1 MTTREQSSESVPAV
15 PLPRV
20 PVRKRARAPKRAG
33 ASKRAAGRKRA
44 HARKSAPPHR
54 RAGKRTRAQKRN
66 RAQYP
71 VLLQW
76 SDATPRPA
84 HRVGRYLAVCIR
96 RTTGMVMGL
105 AIIGLIIVIGL
116 LMITPPVSNAP
127 ALTTALDHAHQ
138 AVYPGPPVPARFA
151 SSLISTEDHRFY
163 SEPGIDP
170 FAVARVILGHFTSQP
185 DQGGA
190 TLYQQLAK
198 MLYTRGRPGML
209 TQTEQVVLGI
219 KLDLRY
225 AKPQIL
231 QMYSDVAYFGHGFYG
246 LSAASCG
253 YFGVAPAALTWPQAA
268 LLAGLVQA
276 PSADD
281 PLTHL
286 AIARAREAHVLGRLV
301 ATGRL
306 SLVQAQWAY
315 RYPLHLNRGP
325 ATSCLPA
332 TSKAP

>member
-1 MTTREQSSESVPAV
+1 M
-15 PLPRV
+15 
-20 PVRKRARAPKRAG
+20 
-33 ASKRAAGRKRA
+33 
-44 HARKSAPPHR
+44 
-54 RAGKRTRAQKRN
+54 
-66 RAQYP
+66 
-71 VLLQW
+71 
-76 SDATPRPA
+76 
-84 HRVGRYLAVCIR
+84 R
-96 RTTGMVMGL
+96 RTTGVVMGL
-105 AIIGLIIVIGL
+105 AIIGLIIVTGL
-116 LMITPPVSNAP
+116 LMVTPPVSNAP
-127 ALTTALDHAHQ
+127 ALATALDHGHR

-170 FAVARVILGHFTSQP
+170 FAVARVFLGHLTSQP

-209 TQTEQVVLGI
+209 TQAEQVVLGI
-219 KLDLRY
+219 KLDLSY

-231 QMYSDVAYFGHGFYG
+231 QMYADVAYFGHGFYG

-315 RYPLHLNRGP
+315 RYPLHLIRGP
-325 ATSCLPA
+325 ATGCLPA
-332 TSKAP
+332 APIAHNDSAGNPLP